1 VRDWTTEELGKIG
14 SARELQIAALRPDG
28 SLRPYTTI
36 WVVRTGD
43 GLYVRSYRGR
53 DGAWYQA
60 VQRRPEGRIQAGG
73 LTRDVTFTEPKDA
86 DQAAIDQ
93 AYLAK
98 YSPTDSASADLMVAP
113 RARVTTLQLL
123 AR

>member
-1 VRDWTTEELGKIG
+1 M
-14 SARELQIAALRPDG
+14 
-28 SLRPYTTI
+28 
-36 WVVRTGD
+36 VRTGD
-43 GLYVRSYRGR
+43 GLYVRSYHGH

-73 LTRDVTFTEPKDA
+73 LTRDVTFTEPEDA

-98 YSPTDSASADLMVAP
+98 YSPTDSASADLMVDP
-113 RARVTTLQLL
+113 RARATTLQLL